1 MKDLNDISSNILAP
15 ILIVFGI
22 IGNIFGLIV
31 TSKKQLKKIG
41 PQLAYIALFIFDFI
55 NLLTFFKF
63 YLEFA
68 FKIDFTV
75 DSSFACKSYWYIQYS
90 FATTSPMMQVIIS
103 IERFILIA
111 YPIRKQFLIKTRIQL
126 AYIFAITL
134 FNLLLYIPVGI
145 YFDLINDD
153 EKNETVC
160 NFVDSYWQTTIGYID
175 LVNRLIV
182 PFLLM
187 IIFSILIIITI
198 FKSRRRMNNRDNKI
212 LSKDVRF
219 AITSITLNIFYIL
232 FSLPISI
239 IFFLPQY
246 WLNPFYV
253 FVFIVFFLAYSINF
267 YLIFLTNRLFRKGF
281 YSIFK
286 SCNCSDKNKN
296 NNINTGTTRGGGGN
310 ITEMIVV
317 KKKNVE

>member
-1 MKDLNDISSNILAP
+1 MKDLNDFSSNVLAP
-15 ILIVFGI
+15 ILIVLGI

-41 PQLAYIALFIFDFI
+41 PQLVYIAMFIFDFI

-63 YLEFA
+63 YLQFA
-68 FKIDFTV
+68 FNIDFTV
-75 DSSFACKSYWYIQYS
+75 DSSLACKSYWYIQYS

-126 AYIFAITL
+126 AYIFAIPL
-134 FNLLLYIPVGI
+134 FNFFLYIPVGI
-145 YFDLINDD
+145 YFDLVID
-153 EKNETVC
+153 ENNQTVC
-160 NFVDSYWQTTIGYID
+160 NFVHLYWQTTIGYID

-198 FKSRRRMNNRDNKI
+198 FRSRRRMNNRDNKI
-212 LSKDVRF
+212 LSKDIRF

-239 IFFLPQY
+239 LFFLPQY

-253 FVFIVFFLAYSINF
+253 FLFIVFFLAYSINF

-286 SCNCSDKNKN
+286 SCNSSDTNKN
-296 NNINTGTTRGGGGN
+296 NNINTGTTRGGAN

-317 KKKNVE
+317 QKKNI